1 LLRVL
6 ALLIIILLYGL
17 LSYWIG
23 MRMWQLLGSLIAYPP
38 KLLYWIVFWF
48 IVLSFFAGHLGEK
61 YLTPWIYRN
70 LTLLGDY
77 WLAFMFYS
85 IFVFGLLEIVRFLI
99 QYLPISPQASFSQFP
114 AAPLLGLSVL
124 ATVLVIVG
132 CGWWNARHPLV
143 NHYDISI
150 PKQAG
155 QLKQLHVVAVSDL
168 HLGNIVD
175 NQRLGGLVEMIN
187 ALNPDIILLPGDI
200 IDGDPLPFIEQDMAS
215 NWHRLAPRYGIYAVP
230 GNHDYIGS
238 NSAAIISSL
247 EKTGI
252 KVLRD
257 EVVLV
262 ADSLYL
268 VGRDDV
274 FIEYYTGTKRKDLSS
289 IVGGKDVDKSRP
301 LLVMDHEPVNL
312 EEPRELGVDLQLS
325 GHTHRGQLAPL
336 NLITQRV
343 FEVDQGYLCKGN
355 LQVIVSTGFGTWGP
369 PIRVGSR
376 SEVLDIQISFSNP

>member
-1 LLRVL
+1 
-6 ALLIIILLYGL
+6 
-17 LSYWIG
+17 
-23 MRMWQLLGSLIAYPP
+23 MRMWQLIGSVIAYPP

-48 IVLSFFAGHLGEK
+48 IALSFFAGHLGGK
-61 YLTPWIYRN
+61 FLAPWICRN

-77 WLAFMFYS
+77 WLAFLFYS
-85 IFVFGLLEIVRFLI
+85 IFVFGLLEMVSLAGQYVPFLS
-99 QYLPISPQASFSQFP
+99 QVSFKQFS
-114 AAPLLGLSVL
+114 ATRLLGLSVI
-124 ATVLVIVG
+124 ATILVIV
-132 CGWWNARHPLV
+132 CYGWWNARHTMV
-143 NHYDISI
+143 THYDISI

-168 HLGNIVD
+168 HLGTIVD
-175 NQRLGGLVEMIN
+175 KQRLSELVDIIK
-187 ALNPDIILLPGDI
+187 ALNPDIILLPGDV
-200 IDGDPLPFIEQDMAS
+200 IDGDPLPFIEQNMAS
-215 NWHRLAPRYGIYAVP
+215 YWHRLAPRYGIYAVP

-262 ADSLYL
+262 ADSFYL
-268 VGRDDV
+268 VGRDDK
-274 FIEYYTGTKRKDLSS
+274 FIEYYAGSKRKKLSS
-289 IVGGKDVDKSRP
+289 ILGGKGLDESRP
-301 LLVMDHEPVNL
+301 LIVMDHEPVNL
-312 EEPRELGVDLQLS
+312 EEPWEMGVDLQLS

-343 FEVDQGYLCKGN
+343 FEVDQGYLRKGN
-355 LQVIVSTGFGTWGP
+355 LQIIVSTGFGTWGP

-376 SEVLDIQISFSNP
+376 SEVLDIQISFGSS